1 MYVWFFSLIFFSLS
15 IFSEANQ
22 ETDQPK
28 QKICLNMIV
37 KDESKV
43 IRRCL
48 DSVKE
53 LVDYWVIVDTGS
65 QDGTQSIIKNH
76 LKGIPGELHER
87 VWRNFGENR
96 SEAFNLARGKGDYIL
111 FMDADDVLEFK
122 GAKQFPYLT
131 KDLYHMWRGAEGFSY
146 QKPQIAKANL
156 PWKWIGVTHEY
167 LGCDEFYTSDILQN
181 VRYVSKD
188 GGASSY
194 DPNKF
199 LKNVALLEAGLKKE
213 PKNERYAFYL
223 AESYR
228 DAGEKGKALEW
239 YQKRVK
245 MGGWDEEVFWAKLQI
260 ASLMRDLD
268 FSPVIVT
275 EAFLDAHRFRPH
287 RVEPIYYLAEM
298 HNQQGNHSKAY
309 EYLKARNFIPKPPEK
324 DLLFNSD
331 WMEEYGLLF
340 QLSICSYYVGNYQES
355 LDACDKLLTMKK
367 MPEAWLKQAEANRG
381 FPIAKLKVLT
391 RQTNR

>member
-1 MYVWFFSLIFFSLS
+1 
-15 IFSEANQ
+15 
-22 ETDQPK
+22 
-28 QKICLNMIV
+28 
-37 KDESKV
+37 
-43 IRRCL
+43 
-48 DSVKE
+48 
-53 LVDYWVIVDTGS
+53 
-65 QDGTQSIIKNH
+65 
-76 LKGIPGELHER
+76 
-87 VWRNFGENR
+87 
-96 SEAFNLARGKGDYIL
+96 
-111 FMDADDVLEFK
+111 
-122 GAKQFPYLT
+122 
-131 KDLYHMWRGAEGFSY
+131 MWRGAEGFSY